1 MTDTINT
8 LRVLLIREL
17 EALIREIELVPDD
30 EVLWQT
36 RPGVTNSFGNL
47 ALHLAGNLQHYVGHV
62 IGGTSY
68 VRNRDREFNTRSGSR
83 AEVIADVR
91 MAIGAVDR
99 TLREL
104 QRDRLDQPYPVEVG
118 GVRPRTGVFL
128 FHLVSH
134 TGYHLGQAGYLR
146 RILTGDAR
154 TAGSIPISELK
165 LV

>member
-36 RPGVTNSFGNL
+36 RPGVTNSCGNL

-68 VRNRDREFNTRSGSR
+68 VRNRDREFHTRSGSR
-83 AEVIADVR
+83 AAVIADVR
-91 MAIGAVDR
+91 LAIGAVDR

-104 QRDRLDQPYPVEVG
+104 QRDRLDQPYPQEVG

-146 RILTGDAR
+146 RILTGDTR
-154 TAGSIPISELK
+154 TTGSIPVSELK

>member
-8 LRVLLIREL
+8 IRVLLLREV
-17 EALIREIELVPDD
+17 EALVREVEHLPDD
-30 EVLWQT
+30 DALWKT
-36 RPGVTNSFGNL
+36 LPGVTNSCGNL
-47 ALHLAGNLQHYVGHV
+47 ALHIAGNLQHYVGHV
-62 IGGTSY
+62 LGGTSF
-68 VRNRDREFNTRSGSR
+68 VRDRDREFNQRSGTR
-83 AEVIADVR
+83 ADVIAELR

-104 QRDRLDQPYPVEVG
+104 SRDRLDQPYPQELG

-134 TGYHLGQAGYLR
+134 AGYHLGQAGYLR
-146 RILTGDAR
+146 RILTGDETTTGA
-154 TAGSIPISELK
+154 IPVSDLK